1 MNPLILNPLKSLHT
15 LRRRVTPVLLSLSVL
30 AMSAAPLTAQA
41 RDGVSEASVASA
53 LSLGVPLA
61 VSATAPSAVMSA
73 GAVLAVVSVQVVA
86 GSTIWVLERASDAAR
101 ITLKMSAAGVEAAS
115 IGVGTSVMVTA
126 VSAGWILS
134 AAGKALCFVPNEI
147 GASLTHHERIT
158 R

>member
-1 MNPLILNPLKSLHT
+1 MNPLTLNPRNT
-15 LRRRVTPVLLSLSVL
+15 LRRRVAPALLSLSML

-115 IGVGTSVMVTA
+115 IGVGASVMVTA

>member
-1 MNPLILNPLKSLHT
+1 
-15 LRRRVTPVLLSLSVL
+15 
-30 AMSAAPLTAQA
+30 
-41 RDGVSEASVASA
+41 
-53 LSLGVPLA
+53 
-61 VSATAPSAVMSA
+61 
-73 GAVLAVVSVQVVA
+73 VLAVVSVQVVA

-101 ITLKMSAAGVEAAS
+101 ITLKMSATGVEAAS
-115 IGVGTSVMVTA
+115 LGVGASVVVTA

>member
-61 VSATAPSAVMSA
+61 VSATAPAVVMSA

>member
-41 RDGVSEASVASA
+41 RVGVSEASVASA

-61 VSATAPSAVMSA
+61 VSATAPAVVMSA

>member
-41 RDGVSEASVASA
+41 RDGVSEASVAST

-61 VSATAPSAVMSA
+61 VSATAPAVVMSA

>member
-1 MNPLILNPLKSLHT
+1 MTPLILNPLNSLHT

-61 VSATAPSAVMSA
+61 VSATAPAVVMSA

>member
-1 MNPLILNPLKSLHT
+1 MNPLTLNPRNTLHT
-15 LRRRVTPVLLSLSVL
+15 LRRRVAPALLSLSML

>member
-61 VSATAPSAVMSA
+61 VSATAPAVVMSA

-126 VSAGWILS
+126 VRAGWILS
-134 AAGKALCFVPNEI
+134 AARKALCFVPNEI

>member
-1 MNPLILNPLKSLHT
+1 MSPLTVLNPLSV
-15 LRRRVTPVLLSLSVL
+15 LRRRATSALLSLSML
-30 AMSAAPLTAQA
+30 AVAAAPMAAHAQ

-61 VSATAPSAVMSA
+61 VSATAPSVVLSA

-115 IGVGTSVMVTA
+115 VGVGASVMVTA

-134 AAGKALCFVPNEI
+134 VAGKALCFVPNEI
-147 GASLTHHERIT
+147 GASLTHQERIT